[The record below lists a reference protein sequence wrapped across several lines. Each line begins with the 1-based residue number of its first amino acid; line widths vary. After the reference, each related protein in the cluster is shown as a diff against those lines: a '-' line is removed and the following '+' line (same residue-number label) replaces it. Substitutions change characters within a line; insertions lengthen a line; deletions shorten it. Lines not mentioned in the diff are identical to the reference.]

1 LPELLDQQT
10 LPVARE
16 DEGNVIPKTIEVVND
31 ILAIAWDDGH
41 ESYFEFEALRR
52 ACPCALCKGETNVM
66 VEYKPPPQKL
76 TPASF
81 QLRGWQYV
89 GGYAIQ
95 PQWADGHAS
104 GIYSFQYLR
113 SLEPR
118 A

>member
-1 LPELLDQQT
+1 MK
-10 LPVARE
+10 
-16 DEGNVIPKTIEVVND
+16 PKNIEVVNN
-31 ILAIAWDDGH
+31 ILAVVWDDGH
-41 ESYFEFEALRR
+41 ESYYDFEPLRR

-81 QLRGWQYV
+81 ELRIWQYV

-95 PQWADGHAS
+95 PHWADGHAS

-113 SLEPR
+113 DLCNCEQCTAAKKSQS
-118 A
+118 